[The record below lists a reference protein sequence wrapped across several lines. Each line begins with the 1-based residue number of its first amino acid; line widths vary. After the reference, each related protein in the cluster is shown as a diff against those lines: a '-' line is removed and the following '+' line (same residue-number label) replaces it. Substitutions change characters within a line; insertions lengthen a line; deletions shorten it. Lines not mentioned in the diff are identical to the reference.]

1 MKNYLRI
8 FLLFFFIS
16 SVAYAQ
22 QIKVNGVVI
31 SAEDNEPVIGA
42 SITVKG
48 NTSIGT
54 VTDIDGKFQLSVPSG
69 AKTLV
74 VSYIGMKTQEI
85 AAKAGSVKV
94 ILKSDAQEL
103 DEVVVTGYQKI
114 DRRLFT
120 GAAEKIKGKDAKI
133 DGVTDVSQMLQGKV
147 AGVSVQSVSGTFGA
161 APKMRVR
168 GASSIYGDQRPLWVV
183 DGGVLGD
190 LVNVSADDLSSGDA
204 KTLISSAVA
213 GLNSD
218 DIEDFQILKDASA
231 TALYGARAMNGV
243 VVITTR
249 KGRTGSASI
258 NYVGEFSTRFKPSY
272 GEYNIMNSQEQMDVY
287 RQMENSGWLN
297 NAAMARISNGGV
309 YYKMYDLIN
318 QYNETNGGFGLPNT
332 AHDRALYLRDAEM
345 RNTNWFD
352 ELFRNSWTQ
361 NHSVSLSGGT
371 DRSRYYASLSY
382 FNDPGWSVADKVERY
397 TANFNSSFDLTKN
410 FSLSF
415 LTNAS
420 YRNQKAPGTLDRTVD
435 VVNGEVNRD
444 FDINPF
450 SYALNSSRALDPNEY
465 YRMNY
470 APFNI
475 KNELENNY
483 MDINVMDMKAQ
494 LELNWKP
501 IKKLDFNAIGSFRY
515 AKSVNRHKIMNNS
528 NMANAYRADDD
539 AIIRDGNKF
548 LFRDPDDP
556 NGWAEVVLPKGGFL
570 NSSSNSVLNYYF
582 RGTANYNDSFN
593 DKHIVNILGGAEVR
607 HTNRE
612 EDSYNG
618 YGYDYD
624 SGEPYV
630 DYRIIRQIL
639 EGGFNYYSYG
649 ESWDRFVAFFGT
661 ASYSYQGKYTVNAT
675 GRYDGSNKMGQS
687 KSSRWLPTWNV
698 SGSWNASEEEFMRD
712 IDWISRLSFRGTYGL
727 VASMGPVT
735 NALTVYKS
743 GTTYRPY
750 QNEKEPYIYISEL
763 QNKDLTWEKQYEG
776 NVGFDFGVLNNR
788 ISLSLDAYWR
798 KSFDLIGVIYTG
810 GTGGQKAKYANYA
823 DMKSRGVEF
832 TLNFKPIVL
841 KDFKW
846 NTDITF
852 SYNHNEITKLDSKP
866 RVIDL
871 VSESGYALLGKHVR
885 GLYSL
890 QFKGL
895 DENGIPTYINE
906 DGELTN
912 GDINFQESDKL
923 GHLKYEGSVDPPYSG
938 GMNNSF
944 QYKNWKLNVFITY
957 QFGNVIRLNSAFK
970 SSYSDLDAMPRE
982 FKNRWRTAGDE
993 DLTSIPTILSAYQQS
1008 ADSNLKIAYNAY
1020 NFSTERVAKGDFI
1033 RMKEISLSYDF
1044 PQDWISKAKFKS
1056 LQLKAQVTNPFLIYA
1071 DKKLNGQDPEFLRS
1085 GGVAMPNARQ
1095 FTLTLRFGL

>member
-1 MKNYLRI
+1 
-8 FLLFFFIS
+8 
-16 SVAYAQ
+16 
-22 QIKVNGVVI
+22 
-31 SAEDNEPVIGA
+31 
-42 SITVKG
+42 
-48 NTSIGT
+48 
-54 VTDIDGKFQLSVPSG
+54 
-69 AKTLV
+69 
-74 VSYIGMKTQEI
+74 
-85 AAKAGSVKV
+85 
-94 ILKSDAQEL
+94 
-103 DEVVVTGYQKI
+103 
-114 DRRLFT
+114 
-120 GAAEKIKGKDAKI
+120 
-133 DGVTDVSQMLQGKV
+133 
-147 AGVSVQSVSGTFGA
+147 
-161 APKMRVR
+161 
-168 GASSIYGDQRPLWVV
+168 
-183 DGGVLGD
+183 
-190 LVNVSADDLSSGDA
+190 
-204 KTLISSAVA
+204 
-213 GLNSD
+213 
-218 DIEDFQILKDASA
+218 
-231 TALYGARAMNGV
+231 
-243 VVITTR
+243 
-249 KGRTGSASI
+249 
-258 NYVGEFSTRFKPSY
+258 
-272 GEYNIMNSQEQMDVY
+272 
-287 RQMENSGWLN
+287 
-297 NAAMARISNGGV
+297 
-309 YYKMYDLIN
+309 
-318 QYNETNGGFGLPNT
+318 
-332 AHDRALYLRDAEM
+332 
-345 RNTNWFD
+345 
-352 ELFRNSWTQ
+352 
-361 NHSVSLSGGT
+361 
-371 DRSRYYASLSY
+371 
-382 FNDPGWSVADKVERY
+382 
-397 TANFNSSFDLTKN
+397 
-410 FSLSF
+410 
-415 LTNAS
+415 
-420 YRNQKAPGTLDRTVD
+420 
-435 VVNGEVNRD
+435 
-444 FDINPF
+444 
-450 SYALNSSRALDPNEY
+450 
-465 YRMNY
+465 
-470 APFNI
+470 
-475 KNELENNY
+475 
-483 MDINVMDMKAQ
+483 
-494 LELNWKP
+494 
-501 IKKLDFNAIGSFRY
+501 
-515 AKSVNRHKIMNNS
+515 
-528 NMANAYRADDD
+528 
-539 AIIRDGNKF
+539 
-548 LFRDPDDP
+548 
-556 NGWAEVVLPKGGFL
+556 
-570 NSSSNSVLNYYF
+570 
-582 RGTANYNDSFN
+582 
-593 DKHIVNILGGAEVR
+593 
-607 HTNRE
+607 
-612 EDSYNG
+612 
-618 YGYDYD
+618 
-624 SGEPYV
+624 
-630 DYRIIRQIL
+630 
-639 EGGFNYYSYG
+639 
-649 ESWDRFVAFFGT
+649 
-661 ASYSYQGKYTVNAT
+661 
-675 GRYDGSNKMGQS
+675 
-687 KSSRWLPTWNV
+687 
-698 SGSWNASEEEFMRD
+698 MRD

-912 GDINFQESDKL
+912 GDIDFQESDKL